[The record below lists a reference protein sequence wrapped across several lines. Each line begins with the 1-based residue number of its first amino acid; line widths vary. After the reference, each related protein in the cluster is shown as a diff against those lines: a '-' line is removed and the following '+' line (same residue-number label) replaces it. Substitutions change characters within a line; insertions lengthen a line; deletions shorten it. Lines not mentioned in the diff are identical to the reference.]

1 MLAAFAFS
9 LTRWASISTLNS
21 TDKSVPAHDHYAI
34 AFLLIGYTRKQDSDI
49 FGAIQCPLFSL
60 GVMGNV
66 NRTLV

>member
-9 LTRWASISTLNS
+9 LTRWASISTLNF
-21 TDKSVPAHDHYAI
+21 TDKSVPARDYAI

-49 FGAIQCPLFSL
+49 FGAIQCPPFSL